1 MPSPPLTLIRS
12 TPPRWSASSL
22 QKNTAEIN
30 AINKRYEIF
39 YVCECFFMD
48 QREEMKRWLAI
59 LLQNSTKADAKIV
72 HQDIDML
79 LNVTSQLAGILSSR
93 VETLHRQVRTAPR
106 APQPQQLEPPSPD
119 HSKSKSKQTS
129 TPSPTPTTTTEPKS
143 TKSAQKPVQRDL
155 QKPQR
160 SSVTS
165 KTNAPVASNAEEP
178 LELTSL
184 KPIIHQ

>member
-1 MPSPPLTLIRS
+1 
-12 TPPRWSASSL
+12 
-22 QKNTAEIN
+22 
-30 AINKRYEIF
+30 
-39 YVCECFFMD
+39 MD
-48 QREEMKRWLAI
+48 QREEMRRWLAV

-93 VETLHRQVRTAPR
+93 VDTLHRQVRTAPR

-129 TPSPTPTTTTEPKS
+129 TSSTTPTPTMTTPTTEPKS
-143 TKSAQKPVQRDL
+143 SKPVQKPVQRDL

-165 KTNAPVASNAEEP
+165 KTNAPGASNAAEP
-178 LELTSL
+178 LVPTQ
-184 KPIIHQ
+184 H

>member
-1 MPSPPLTLIRS
+1 
-12 TPPRWSASSL
+12 
-22 QKNTAEIN
+22 
-30 AINKRYEIF
+30 
-39 YVCECFFMD
+39 MD
-48 QREEMKRWLAI
+48 QREEMRRWLAV

-93 VETLHRQVRTAPR
+93 VDTLHRQVRTAPR

-129 TPSPTPTTTTEPKS
+129 TSSTTPSMTMTTTEPKS
-143 TKSAQKPVQRDL
+143 ATPAQKPVQRDL

-165 KTNAPVASNAEEP
+165 KPNAPASPNAAEP
-178 LELTSL
+178 LVPTRNQELSVKTKTTPDRGNSL
-184 KPIIHQ
+184 

>member
-1 MPSPPLTLIRS
+1 
-12 TPPRWSASSL
+12 
-22 QKNTAEIN
+22 
-30 AINKRYEIF
+30 
-39 YVCECFFMD
+39 MD
-48 QREEMKRWLAI
+48 QREEMRRWLAI

-106 APQPQQLEPPSPD
+106 APQPRQLEPPSPD

-129 TPSPTPTTTTEPKS
+129 PSATTPSTTTEPKPA
-143 TKSAQKPVQRDL
+143 KPAQKPVQRDL

-165 KTNAPVASNAEEP
+165 KPNAPVAPNAAAP
-178 LELTSL
+178 LVPTRNLILADSANTR
-184 KPIIHQ
+184 

>member
-1 MPSPPLTLIRS
+1 MKSFMCVS
-12 TPPRWSASSL
+12 T
-22 QKNTAEIN
+22 
-30 AINKRYEIF
+30 
-39 YVCECFFMD
+39 FMD

-59 LLQNSTKADAKIV
+59 LLQNSTKADATIV

-119 HSKSKSKQTS
+119 HSKSKSKQSSTS
-129 TPSPTPTTTTEPKS
+129 TPTMTMTTMTTTEPKS
-143 TKSAQKPVQRDL
+143 SKPVQKPVQRDL

-160 SSVTS
+160 SSA
-165 KTNAPVASNAEEP
+165 KPETNAPIASNAAEP
-178 LELTSL
+178 LDQP
-184 KPIIHQ
+184 KH

>member
-1 MPSPPLTLIRS
+1 
-12 TPPRWSASSL
+12 
-22 QKNTAEIN
+22 
-30 AINKRYEIF
+30 
-39 YVCECFFMD
+39 MD
-48 QREEMKRWLAI
+48 QREEMRRWLAI

-106 APQPQQLEPPSPD
+106 APQPQQLETPSPD

-129 TPSPTPTTTTEPKS
+129 PTSSTTPSTPITEPKS
-143 TKSAQKPVQRDL
+143 SKPAQKPVQRDL

-160 SSVTS
+160 TSVTS
-165 KTNAPVASNAEEP
+165 KANAPVASNAAAP
-178 LELTSL
+178 LVPTRNPVSGNVLN
-184 KPIIHQ
+184 

>member
-1 MPSPPLTLIRS
+1 M
-12 TPPRWSASSL
+12 
-22 QKNTAEIN
+22 N
-30 AINKRYEIF
+30 
-39 YVCECFFMD
+39 
-48 QREEMKRWLAI
+48 QREEMRRWLAI

-129 TPSPTPTTTTEPKS
+129 PTTTTSTEPKS
-143 TKSAQKPVQRDL
+143 SKPVQKPVQRDL

-160 SSVTS
+160 SSA
-165 KTNAPVASNAEEP
+165 KPETNAPVASNAAAP
-178 LELTSL
+178 LDQP
-184 KPIIHQ
+184 KH

>member
-1 MPSPPLTLIRS
+1 
-12 TPPRWSASSL
+12 
-22 QKNTAEIN
+22 
-30 AINKRYEIF
+30 
-39 YVCECFFMD
+39 MD
-48 QREEMKRWLAI
+48 QREEMRRWLAI

-129 TPSPTPTTTTEPKS
+129 TSSTTPSMTTTEPKS
-143 TKSAQKPVQRDL
+143 SKPAQKPLKRDL
-155 QKPQR
+155 QKPQQT
-160 SSVTS
+160 SVTS
-165 KTNAPVASNAEEP
+165 KTNAPVASNAAEP
-178 LELTSL
+178 LVPTRNPVSA
-184 KPIIHQ
+184 KSPNTR

>member
-1 MPSPPLTLIRS
+1 
-12 TPPRWSASSL
+12 
-22 QKNTAEIN
+22 
-30 AINKRYEIF
+30 
-39 YVCECFFMD
+39 MD
-48 QREEMKRWLAI
+48 QREEMKRWLAV

-129 TPSPTPTTTTEPKS
+129 TSSTTPTMTTIEPKS
-143 TKSAQKPVQRDL
+143 AKPAQKPVQRDL

-165 KTNAPVASNAEEP
+165 KTNAPVASNAAEP
-178 LELTSL
+178 LDQP
-184 KPIIHQ
+184 KH

>member
-1 MPSPPLTLIRS
+1 MKSFMCVS
-12 TPPRWSASSL
+12 
-22 QKNTAEIN
+22 
-30 AINKRYEIF
+30 
-39 YVCECFFMD
+39 VFMD
-48 QREEMKRWLAI
+48 QREEMKRWLAV
-59 LLQNSTKADAKIV
+59 LLQNSTKADAKVV

-129 TPSPTPTTTTEPKS
+129 TSSTTPSTTPTTTTEPKS
-143 TKSAQKPVQRDL
+143 AKSAQKPAQRDL

-165 KTNAPVASNAEEP
+165 KTNAPVASNAAEP
-178 LELTSL
+178 LVPTRNLVSADSANTR
-184 KPIIHQ
+184 

>member
-1 MPSPPLTLIRS
+1 
-12 TPPRWSASSL
+12 
-22 QKNTAEIN
+22 
-30 AINKRYEIF
+30 
-39 YVCECFFMD
+39 MD
-48 QREEMKRWLAI
+48 QREEMRRWLAI

-93 VETLHRQVRTAPR
+93 VDTLHRQVRTAPR

-119 HSKSKSKQTS
+119 HSKSKQTS
-129 TPSPTPTTTTEPKS
+129 TSTSSTTPTTTTEPKS
-143 TKSAQKPVQRDL
+143 SKPAQKPVQRDL

-165 KTNAPVASNAEEP
+165 KPNAPAAPNAAEP
-178 LELTSL
+178 LDQT
-184 KPIIHQ
+184 QD

>member
-1 MPSPPLTLIRS
+1 
-12 TPPRWSASSL
+12 
-22 QKNTAEIN
+22 
-30 AINKRYEIF
+30 
-39 YVCECFFMD
+39 MD
-48 QREEMKRWLAI
+48 QREEMRRWLAV
-59 LLQNSTKADAKIV
+59 LLQNSTKADAEIV

-129 TPSPTPTTTTEPKS
+129 TSSTTPTPTTTTEPKS
-143 TKSAQKPVQRDL
+143 SKPAQKPVQRDL

-165 KTNAPVASNAEEP
+165 KTNAPVAPNAAEP
-178 LELTSL
+178 LDQP
-184 KPIIHQ
+184 KH

>member
-1 MPSPPLTLIRS
+1 
-12 TPPRWSASSL
+12 
-22 QKNTAEIN
+22 
-30 AINKRYEIF
+30 
-39 YVCECFFMD
+39 MD
-48 QREEMKRWLAI
+48 QREEMRRWLAV
-59 LLQNSTKADAKIV
+59 LLQNSTKADAEIV

-129 TPSPTPTTTTEPKS
+129 PTTTTSTEPKS
-143 TKSAQKPVQRDL
+143 SKPVQKPHQRDL

-160 SSVTS
+160 SSA
-165 KTNAPVASNAEEP
+165 KPETNAPASPNAAAP
-178 LELTSL
+178 LDQN
-184 KPIIHQ
+184 PH

>member
-1 MPSPPLTLIRS
+1 
-12 TPPRWSASSL
+12 
-22 QKNTAEIN
+22 
-30 AINKRYEIF
+30 
-39 YVCECFFMD
+39 MD
-48 QREEMKRWLAI
+48 QREEMRRWLAV

-79 LNVTSQLAGILSSR
+79 LNITSQLAGILSSR

-129 TPSPTPTTTTEPKS
+129 PTSSTTPTMTTTTEPKS
-143 TKSAQKPVQRDL
+143 SKPAQKPHQRDL

-165 KTNAPVASNAEEP
+165 KTNAPVAPNAAEP
-178 LELTSL
+178 LDQTQ
-184 KPIIHQ
+184 H

>member
-1 MPSPPLTLIRS
+1 M
-12 TPPRWSASSL
+12 
-22 QKNTAEIN
+22 N
-30 AINKRYEIF
+30 
-39 YVCECFFMD
+39 
-48 QREEMKRWLAI
+48 QREEMRRWLAV
-59 LLQNSTKADAKIV
+59 LLQNSTKADAKVV

-119 HSKSKSKQTS
+119 HSNSKSKQTS
-129 TPSPTPTTTTEPKS
+129 TSSTTPTTTTEPKPA
-143 TKSAQKPVQRDL
+143 KPAQKPHQRDL

-165 KTNAPVASNAEEP
+165 KTNAPVASNAAAP
-178 LELTSL
+178 LDTTQ
-184 KPIIHQ
+184 H

>member
-1 MPSPPLTLIRS
+1 MKSFMCVS
-12 TPPRWSASSL
+12 T
-22 QKNTAEIN
+22 
-30 AINKRYEIF
+30 
-39 YVCECFFMD
+39 FMD
-48 QREEMKRWLAI
+48 QREEMRRWLAI

-79 LNVTSQLAGILSSR
+79 LNVTSQLAGILSRR

-129 TPSPTPTTTTEPKS
+129 PSMTMMTTTTSTEPKS
-143 TKSAQKPVQRDL
+143 SKPAQKPVQRDL

-160 SSVTS
+160 SSA
-165 KTNAPVASNAEEP
+165 KPETNAPASSNPAAP

>member
-1 MPSPPLTLIRS
+1 M
-12 TPPRWSASSL
+12 
-22 QKNTAEIN
+22 N
-30 AINKRYEIF
+30 
-39 YVCECFFMD
+39 
-48 QREEMKRWLAI
+48 QREEIRRWMTI

-106 APQPQQLEPPSPD
+106 APQPQQLEPPSPV

-129 TPSPTPTTTTEPKS
+129 PTPTPTPSTTTEPKS
-143 TKSAQKPVQRDL
+143 SKPAQKPHQRDL

-165 KTNAPVASNAEEP
+165 KTNAPVAPNAAEP
-178 LELTSL
+178 LDQTQ
-184 KPIIHQ
+184 H

>member
-1 MPSPPLTLIRS
+1 
-12 TPPRWSASSL
+12 
-22 QKNTAEIN
+22 
-30 AINKRYEIF
+30 
-39 YVCECFFMD
+39 MD
-48 QREEMKRWLAI
+48 QREEMRRWLAI

-129 TPSPTPTTTTEPKS
+129 TSSTTPSMTTTEPKS
-143 TKSAQKPVQRDL
+143 SKPAQKPAQRDL
-155 QKPQR
+155 QKPQQT
-160 SSVTS
+160 SVTS
-165 KTNAPVASNAEEP
+165 KTNAPVASNAAEP
-178 LELTSL
+178 LVPTRNPVSA
-184 KPIIHQ
+184 KSPNTR

>member
-1 MPSPPLTLIRS
+1 MKSFMCVS
-12 TPPRWSASSL
+12 
-22 QKNTAEIN
+22 
-30 AINKRYEIF
+30 
-39 YVCECFFMD
+39 VFMD
-48 QREEMKRWLAI
+48 QREEMRRWLAI

-106 APQPQQLEPPSPD
+106 APQPQQLEPPSPE

-129 TPSPTPTTTTEPKS
+129 PTSSTMTTSTEPKS
-143 TKSAQKPVQRDL
+143 SKPAQKPVQRDL

-165 KTNAPVASNAEEP
+165 KTNAPVAPNAAAP
-178 LELTSL
+178 LDQP
-184 KPIIHQ
+184 KH

>member
-1 MPSPPLTLIRS
+1 
-12 TPPRWSASSL
+12 
-22 QKNTAEIN
+22 
-30 AINKRYEIF
+30 
-39 YVCECFFMD
+39 MD
-48 QREEMKRWLAI
+48 QREEMRRWLAV

-72 HQDIDML
+72 NQDIDML

-129 TPSPTPTTTTEPKS
+129 PTSSTTPTMTTTTEPKS
-143 TKSAQKPVQRDL
+143 SKPAQKPHQRDL

-165 KTNAPVASNAEEP
+165 KTNAPVAPNAAEP
-178 LELTSL
+178 LDQTQ
-184 KPIIHQ
+184 H